1 MSGSRLSPL
10 QKRLLRLLAGL
21 TPPWTLTGGGALA
34 GVHLGH
40 REKRDLDLFW
50 RNRSELGSLTAEA
63 TAAIRADGI
72 EASVLRTT
80 PAFSELRAADASET
94 CLVDLVAEPFPA
106 IEPPERVEIDGT
118 TIAVDSR
125 HEILAGK
132 LAALLERSEVRDLI
146 DVKLLLDAGE
156 DLEAGVRDAPRKDA
170 GFSPL
175 TLAWVLRGSDPR
187 AAIRALGR
195 PEEEAASLVAFRDR
209 LIDQLIGGAAPE

>member
-10 QKRLLRLLAGL
+10 QRRLLRVLAGL

-40 REKRDLDLFW
+40 RKTRDLDLFW
-50 RNRSELGSLTAEA
+50 RDRRELGPLTAAA
-63 TAAIRADGI
+63 TAALRADGL

-80 PAFSELRAADASET
+80 PAFCELRASDGSET
-94 CLVDLVAEPFPA
+94 CVVDLVAEPFPA
-106 IEPPERVEIDGT
+106 IEPPEHVVIDGA

-132 LAALLERSEVRDLI
+132 LAALLERSEIRDLI
-146 DVKLLLDAGE
+146 DVKRL
-156 DLEAGVRDAPRKDA
+156 LEAGSDLETAVRDAPKKDV

-175 TLAWVLRGSDPR
+175 TLAWVLKGLDPR
-187 AAIRALGR
+187 TASRALGR
-195 PEEEAASLVAFRDR
+195 PEEEAAALVAFRDW
-209 LIDQLIGGAAPE
+209 LVDQLIGGAAPE